1 MYLVSILCFFMVFF
15 LSLFGLIWSW
25 PCLTR
30 LTKEYYHRWSHLSK
44 VRHIEN
50 QKLIYNTE
58 YSIKPNVQAKLDL
71 NSPQMTL
78 AYLKSS
84 TQPIIQRK
92 TVIFHGDADR
102 VCRDENDRAL
112 SDRFCSNSQSSES
125 GKDFSKFLV

>member
-1 MYLVSILCFFMVFF
+1 MIVFGLDSMFLYGVLSI
-15 LSLFGLIWSW
+15 SLFGLIWSW

-78 AYLKSS
+78 AYSKLFTYHFQS
-84 TQPIIQRK
+84 K
-92 TVIFHGDADR
+92 TV
-102 VCRDENDRAL
+102 
-112 SDRFCSNSQSSES
+112 
-125 GKDFSKFLV
+125 